1 MTTIKD
7 IHAFEILDS
16 RGWPTITAKV
26 TLSDGSQGQASV
38 PSGASTGSREA
49 CELRDNDPNRY
60 KGKGVLK
67 AMPLKGSL
75 QKTGYYVHNFKGER
89 KFIHRVVAET
99 FLGKP
104 KFRMTVNHK
113 NGIKTDN
120 RLENL
125 EWATYKENNDHA
137 RDTGLSKQ
145 HGNNTNLTKFSEQLV
160 AAIKRVKDKYGTPVS
175 ELAVL
180 FDMSTAH
187 AYEILRGTTRKR
199 G

>member
-1 MTTIKD
+1 MTEEIWKNVCGYEDSYEISNLGNLRGKERALIYKD
-7 IHAFEILDS
+7 G
-16 RGWPTITAKV
+16 R
-26 TLSDGSQGQASV
+26 
-38 PSGASTGSREA
+38 
-49 CELRDNDPNRY
+49 
-60 KGKGVLK
+60 KGVLK

-75 QKTGYYVHNFKGER
+75 QKNGYYAHNFKGER

-99 FLGKP
+99 FLGKS

-113 NGIKTDN
+113 NGIKSDN

-145 HGNNTNLTKFSEQLV
+145 HGNNTNLTKFSEQIV
-160 AAIKRVKDKYGTPVS
+160 AAMKRVKDKYDTPVS

-180 FDMSTAH
+180 FEMSTAH
-187 AYEILRGTTRKR
+187 AYDILRGGSRKR